1 MCLWLGFM
9 DGSPAYNS
17 KQLLQTPRKG
27 GSAACVRELGTEDN
41 VTDHKQPW
49 RDYLGDT
56 DRHHPQPGGDP
67 PGRYP
72 GHRRTHGQWPQ
83 STSTLLI
90 IIVFI
95 LPVFNIWSVISLCFS
110 YVIII
115 PKIIHYFHLY
125 IYPIFSS
132 K

>member
-1 MCLWLGFM
+1 M

-17 KQLLQTPRKG
+17 KQLLQAPRKG
-27 GSAACVRELGTEDN
+27 GSAACVRGFGTEDN

-49 RDYLGDT
+49 RNNLGDT

-83 STSTLLI
+83 YTSTQLI
-90 IIVFI
+90 IIVLI
-95 LPVFNIWSVISLCFS
+95 LFNIYPVYS
-110 YVIII
+110 YCEHDQWPPFAWVM
-115 PKIIHYFHLY
+115 L
-125 IYPIFSS
+125 
-132 K
+132 